1 MSAKTREHVDTFW
14 ELLDG
19 ILNAV
24 LFLLIGLEVLVMR
37 VDGRYVL
44 AGALAIVITLLAR
57 WLSVAAIR
65 T

>member
-24 LFLLIGLEVLVMR
+24 LFLLLGLEILVMPFDWGYLIAGGLL
-37 VDGRYVL
+37 VPAVL
-44 AGALAIVITLLAR
+44 
-57 WLSVAAIR
+57 LSAWSV
-65 T
+65 